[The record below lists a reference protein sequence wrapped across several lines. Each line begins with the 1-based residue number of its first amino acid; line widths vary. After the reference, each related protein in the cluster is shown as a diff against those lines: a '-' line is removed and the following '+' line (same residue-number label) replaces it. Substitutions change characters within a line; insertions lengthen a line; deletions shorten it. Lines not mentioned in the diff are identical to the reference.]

1 MISVLVCDDSM
12 VARKQVAKCLP
23 PDWEVAIHF
32 AKHGKE
38 AVELL
43 RQGKGQL
50 LLLDLNMPVMDGYE
64 TFGRHCSDLRLE
76 LVQRL
81 GRPTKVLNADGDA
94 YDDAANLSRFP
105 GPS

>member
-1 MISVLVCDDSM
+1 
-12 VARKQVAKCLP
+12 
-23 PDWEVAIHF
+23 
-32 AKHGKE
+32 
-38 AVELL
+38 
-43 RQGKGQL
+43 
-50 LLLDLNMPVMDGYE
+50 MDGYE